1 MKFNEIKGTIK
12 YLSVLFSIT
21 LLMLIGCE
29 YLFRA
34 ALLIKK
40 SFKEAGNTRNVEKV
54 LQDLIIA
61 YDGKYSKD
69 KIEEMTPLVQASLK
83 FDSWIVLSNADHQ
96 NKYSEVVNGKRRT
109 VKSSLECNEPKEVWF
124 FGGSTTFGV
133 GVPWFS
139 TIPSKFVEVSD
150 KAGLCFNV
158 SNFGVPYH
166 YSFQEVTYLTSEIA
180 KGNIKKPDVA
190 IFVDGLNDFLF
201 SGVSIRK
208 ESAFALALK
217 EIISD
222 TRDPWLHINQLIKGT
237 SLGDIY
243 SFPFVFNSKLI
254 KYIKYKISVKKTP
267 KLDANSNKI
276 SLSYSGTDITKYTD
290 EQLKNVPSEIKAKAV
305 ADSMKNTRKFL
316 SRVCK
321 IYSIK
326 CYQFLQPVPM
336 VDYEPLFN
344 ETLTDTRFTKY
355 EVKQFF
361 MDGYKIVKDDIKNDN
376 YQNLSTYDLSPLFL
390 KYKDGIPYVDSTH
403 YSPRA
408 SRLISENIFEVI
420 EKDISK

>member
-40 SFKEAGNTRNVEKV
+40 SFKEVGNTRKVEKV

-61 YDGKYSKD
+61 FDGKYSKD

-96 NKYSEVVNGKRRT
+96 NKYSEVINGQRRT
-109 VKSSLECNEPKEVWF
+109 VKSSLKCNEPKEVWF
-124 FGGSTTFGV
+124 FGGSTTYGV

-139 TIPSKFVEVSD
+139 TIPSKFVGVSD

-201 SGVSIRK
+201 TGASIRK

-254 KYIKYKISVKKTP
+254 KYIKYKISVQKTP
-267 KLDANSNKI
+267 NLDVNSNKI
-276 SLSYSGTDITKYTD
+276 SLSSSGKDITKYTD

-316 SRVCK
+316 SRVCT

-344 ETLTDTRFTKY
+344 ETLTDTSFTKY
-355 EVKQFF
+355 ETKQFF
-361 MDGYKIVKDDIKNDN
+361 IDGYKIVRDDIKNDN
-376 YQNLSTYDLSPLFL
+376 YQYLSTYDLSSLFL